1 MSDGPKSFEYYM
13 RKADEALQA
22 ASEKASIGYNES
34 AAFFLKAAE
43 LYTEQAK
50 LVKGPTYR

>member
-13 RKADEALQA
+13 CKADEALQA
-22 ASEKASIGYNES
+22 ASE
-34 AAFFLKAAE
+34 AAHNGFHKTTADYLKVAE

-50 LVKGPTYR
+50 LMKGPVMY